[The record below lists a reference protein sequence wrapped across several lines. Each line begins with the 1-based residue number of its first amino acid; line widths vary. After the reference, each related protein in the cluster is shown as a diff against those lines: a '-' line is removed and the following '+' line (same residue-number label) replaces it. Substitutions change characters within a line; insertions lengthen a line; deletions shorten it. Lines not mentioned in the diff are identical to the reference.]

1 MDKRDILDYMAY
13 IVSSAKGCINE
24 PKMYGPFRLVDSI
37 EKFMN
42 LLAKYKLID
51 DDDINKVAEKIA
63 SEKFSVMTDE
73 EKFISMLDE
82 VTFDLIEIL
91 KQYDDEH

>member
-42 LLAKYKLID
+42 LLTKYKLVD
-51 DDDINKVAEKIA
+51 DEDINKVAEKIA
-63 SEKFSVMTDE
+63 NEKFSVMTDE
-73 EKFISMLDE
+73 EKFIAMLDE
-82 VTFDLIEIL
+82 VAFDLIDIL
-91 KQYDDEH
+91 KQYDDKQ